1 MVCGCSFMIMVRQ
14 TESSVQKIIGP
25 LRHWMPLL
33 ALLCVTM
40 CAWDVSATT
49 PEIVDIAETPP
60 ALQPPQITVNIAARR
75 LYLYDERATLV
86 KTYPVAVGSPRYR
99 TPMRTQALRTI
110 VWNAWWMPPPSPWA
124 QHAKPTPPGK
134 NNPLGN
140 IKMPIGASLM
150 LHGTNKPRSIGTA
163 ASHGCIRM
171 FTQDAWELARWLQ
184 SHSRAPHSEALFKE
198 YESSPQRSVSV
209 QLGAAIP
216 VDLVYDYVEI
226 RADQLHVYH
235 DIYARIGNKWAHI
248 MQTLAAHG
256 YAADS
261 IDQAALQKR
270 LKDAKFRETVLWV
283 CKVHRLMSSN
293 HTRPAPRIM
302 LTIPVLFLVLAATA
316 LPIEFRPL
324 GEAQMGFEVDD

>member
-1 MVCGCSFMIMVRQ
+1 MVFGYALLIIARQ
-14 TESSVQKIIGP
+14 TESAVQKIMEH
-25 LRHWMPLL
+25 LRHWMPRL
-33 ALLCVTM
+33 AVLCVTL
-40 CAWDVSATT
+40 CAWDVSATP
-49 PEIVDIAETPP
+49 PEGVYTAETPP
-60 ALQPPQITVNIAARR
+60 PPPSITVNIAARR
-75 LYLYDERATLV
+75 LYLYDERAALV

-99 TPMRTQALRTI
+99 TPIRAQALRTI

-124 QHAKPTPPGK
+124 QHDKPTPPGK
-134 NNPLGN
+134 HNPLGN

-184 SHSRAPHSEALFKE
+184 SHSTAPHSDTLFQA
-198 YESSPQRSVSV
+198 YARNRQRSVVV
-209 QLGAAIP
+209 QLGVTIP

-256 YAADS
+256 YAPDS
-261 IDQAALQKR
+261 MDHATLQKR
-270 LKDAKFRETVLWV
+270 LTDAKFRDVVIALAPL
-283 CKVHRLMSSN
+283 R
-293 HTRPAPRIM
+293 RPPP
-302 LTIPVLFLVLAATA
+302 LQPPLASH
-316 LPIEFRPL
+316 I
-324 GEAQMGFEVDD
+324 VDQ

>member
-1 MVCGCSFMIMVRQ
+1 
-14 TESSVQKIIGP
+14 VQKIIVP
-25 LRHWMPLL
+25 LWHWMPLL
-33 ALLCVTM
+33 ALLCVTL
-40 CAWDVSATT
+40 CAWDGSATT
-49 PEIVDIAETPP
+49 PEVVPTAETPLM
-60 ALQPPQITVNIAARR
+60 LQPPSITVNIAARR
-75 LYLYDERATLV
+75 LYLYDERAALV

-99 TPMRTQALRTI
+99 TPIRAQALRTI

-134 NNPLGN
+134 HNPLGN

-184 SHSRAPHSEALFKE
+184 SHSTAPHSEALFQE
-198 YESSPQRSVSV
+198 YASNRQRSVSV
-209 QLGAAIP
+209 QLGATIP

-235 DIYARIGNKWAHI
+235 DIYARIGDKWAYI

-256 YAADS
+256 YTADS

-270 LKDAKFRETVLWV
+270 LKDAKFRDAVI
-283 CKVHRLMSSN
+283 
-293 HTRPAPRIM
+293 A
-302 LTIPVLFLVLAATA
+302 LTEIRRQPPLQQPLASHSV
-316 LPIEFRPL
+316 EK
-324 GEAQMGFEVDD
+324 